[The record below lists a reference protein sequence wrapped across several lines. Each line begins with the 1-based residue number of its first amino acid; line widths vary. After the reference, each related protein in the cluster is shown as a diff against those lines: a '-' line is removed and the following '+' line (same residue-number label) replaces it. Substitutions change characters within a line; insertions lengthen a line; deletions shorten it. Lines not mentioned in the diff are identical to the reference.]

1 MKKETLKKIF
11 NFLEAKEELKQPLVW
26 KLKTNMPLTKE
37 DLKINGDLQLSN
49 IASLPDGLE
58 VNGTLYLE
66 NSSITSLPEGL
77 KVGDDLSLYKTK
89 ITLLPKGLK
98 VGRSLFIR
106 NTPLEDYTHEELREM
121 IKPGFIKG
129 DIIR

>member
-1 MKKETLKKIF
+1 MEKEKIKRIFEFLK
-11 NFLEAKEELKQPLVW
+11 AKENLNQPLVW
-26 KLKTNMPLTKE
+26 KLKTNMPLRKE
-37 DLKINGDLQLSN
+37 DLEINGDLQLSN
-49 IASLPDGLE
+49 ITSLPDGLE
-58 VNGTLYLE
+58 VKGTLYLD

-77 KVGDDLSLYKTK
+77 KVGDDLSLYNTK

-106 NTPLEDYTHEELREM
+106 NTPLEDYTNEELRDM
-121 IKPGFIKG
+121 INPGFIKG

>member
-1 MKKETLKKIF
+1 MEKEVIKRIF

-49 IASLPDGLE
+49 ITSLPDGLE
-58 VNGTLYLE
+58 VKGTLYLD
-66 NSSITSLPEGL
+66 NSSITSLPKGL

-89 ITLLPKGLK
+89 ITLLPKGLE

-106 NTPLEDYTHEELREM
+106 NTPLEDYTNEELRDM
-121 IKPGFIKG
+121 INPRFIKG

>member
-1 MKKETLKKIF
+1 MEKEVIKRIF

-49 IASLPDGLE
+49 ITSLPDGLE
-58 VNGTLYLE
+58 VKGTLYLD

-77 KVGDDLSLYKTK
+77 KVGDDLSIYKTK

-106 NTPLEDYTHEELREM
+106 NTPLEDYTNEELRDM

>member
-1 MKKETLKKIF
+1 M
-11 NFLEAKEELKQPLVW
+11 
-26 KLKTNMPLTKE
+26 
-37 DLKINGDLQLSN
+37 
-49 IASLPDGLE
+49 
-58 VNGTLYLE
+58 YLD

-77 KVGDDLSLYKTK
+77 KVGDDLSLYNTK

-106 NTPLEDYTHEELREM
+106 NTPLEDYTNEELRDM
-121 IKPGFIKG
+121 INPGFIKG

>member
-1 MKKETLKKIF
+1 MEKEVIKRIF

-49 IASLPDGLE
+49 ITSLPDGLE
-58 VNGTLYLE
+58 VKGTLYLD

-89 ITLLPKGLK
+89 ITFLPKGLK

-106 NTPLEDYTHEELREM
+106 NTPLEDYTNEELRDM

>member
-1 MKKETLKKIF
+1 MEKEVIKRIF

-37 DLKINGDLQLSN
+37 DLKINGDLQLLN
-49 IASLPDGLE
+49 ITSLPDGLE
-58 VNGTLYLE
+58 VKGTLYLD

-106 NTPLEDYTHEELREM
+106 NTPLEDYTNEELRDM

>member
-1 MKKETLKKIF
+1 MEKEVIKRIF

-49 IASLPDGLE
+49 ITSLPDGLE
-58 VNGTLYLE
+58 VKGTLYLD

-106 NTPLEDYTHEELREM
+106 NTPLEDYTNEELRDM

>member
-1 MKKETLKKIF
+1 MEKEVIKRIF

-49 IASLPDGLE
+49 ITSLPDGLE
-58 VNGTLYLE
+58 VKGTLYLD

-89 ITLLPKGLK
+89 ITLLPKGLE

-106 NTPLEDYTHEELREM
+106 NTPLEDYTNEELRD
-121 IKPGFIKG
+121 IINPGFIKG

>member
-1 MKKETLKKIF
+1 MEKEVIKRIF

-49 IASLPDGLE
+49 ITSLPDGLE
-58 VNGTLYLE
+58 VKGTLYLD

-106 NTPLEDYTHEELREM
+106 NTPLEDYTNEELRD
-121 IKPGFIKG
+121 IINPGFIKG

>member
-1 MKKETLKKIF
+1 MEKEVIKRIF

-49 IASLPDGLE
+49 ITSLPDGLE
-58 VNGTLYLE
+58 VKGTLYLD

-106 NTPLEDYTHEELREM
+106 NSPVEDYTNEELREM

>member
-1 MKKETLKKIF
+1 MEKEVIKRIF

-49 IASLPDGLE
+49 ITSLPDGLE
-58 VNGTLYLE
+58 VKGTLYLD

-89 ITLLPKGLK
+89 ITFLPKGLK

-106 NTPLEDYTHEELREM
+106 NTPLEDYTNEELREM

>member
-1 MKKETLKKIF
+1 MEKEKIKRIF
-11 NFLEAKEELKQPLVW
+11 NFLEAKENLNQPLVW

-49 IASLPDGLE
+49 ITSLPDGLE
-58 VNGTLYLE
+58 VKGTLYLD

-106 NTPLEDYTHEELREM
+106 NTPLEDYTNEELRDI

>member
-1 MKKETLKKIF
+1 MEKEVIKRIF

-49 IASLPDGLE
+49 ITSLPDGLE
-58 VNGTLYLE
+58 VNGTLYLD

-77 KVGDDLSLYKTK
+77 KVGDDLSLYKKK

-106 NTPLEDYTHEELREM
+106 NTPLEDYTNEELREM